1 MIPIPLEE
9 PTKKILPKKENMKN
23 MKTINIHG
31 KQYVEVN
38 ERIKYFRENYKGWS
52 LTSEVIDL
60 TENRCVIK
68 ASILNEQA
76 RVIATGT
83 AYEMHGS
90 SYINK
95 TSFVENCE
103 TSAWGRALGNL
114 GIGIDT
120 SIASAFEV
128 NNAIKQQETKPKTKE
143 KLNNDK
149 YQAMIVALG
158 DGKIEIVQERMN
170 NYKLTKKQKTT
181 LDKLIKEQIEEI
193 NKTGEEE
200 KKEEARITSLT
211 EINETLADTMRD
223 YQDIQ

>member
-1 MIPIPLEE
+1 MTPIPLEE

-83 AYEMHGS
+83 AYEMQGS

-128 NNAIKQQETKPKTKE
+128 NNAIKQQETKPKKE

-149 YQAMIVALG
+149 YQAMIVYIG
-158 DGKIEIVQERMN
+158 EGKIDVVKEKMN

-181 LDKLIKEQIEEI
+181 LDKLIKEHIEEI
-193 NKTGEEE
+193 NIAVKQEKELDKMVGE
-200 KKEEARITSLT
+200 
-211 EINETLADTMRD
+211 LAIDKAFREYNNLD
-223 YQDIQ
+223 Y

>member
-1 MIPIPLEE
+1 
-9 PTKKILPKKENMKN
+9 

-31 KQYVEVN
+31 KEYVEVN
-38 ERIKYFRENYKGWS
+38 VRIKYFRENYKNWS

-68 ASILNEQA
+68 ATILNEEG

-83 AYEMHGS
+83 AEETKGS
-90 SYINK
+90 SFINK

-128 NNAIKQQETKPKTKE
+128 NNAIKQQEQKPKL
-143 KLNNDK
+143 KLTESQLK
-149 YQAMIVALG
+149 AMIVAI
-158 DGKIEIVQERMN
+158 DEGKIKVVKQRMN
-170 NYKLTKKQKTT
+170 NYKLTKKQKTK
-181 LDKLIKEQIEEI
+181 LDKLIKDKTTDPIIQEELGI
-193 NKTGEEE
+193 VKAF
-200 KKEEARITSLT
+200 KEYNNIH
-211 EINETLADTMRD
+211 
-223 YQDIQ
+223 